1 MGVDQRARRDPVEEA
16 VRQWAPRYPGAE
28 GFRALTSLVRSYA
41 AAVREVDRTLR
52 PLGLTLSRFEI
63 LLLLS
68 FSRAGRLPMMRIR
81 DLLLVHGSSVT
92 YLVGR
97 LEEAGWVRRDA
108 DPGDRRVTLVSLTGE
123 GEALVERAA
132 AHLAEAGF
140 GVFAALDD
148 ERLALLGDLL
158 GELRR
163 EPASGEA
170 SSG

>member
-1 MGVDQRARRDPVEEA
+1 VGVDQRAVRRDPVEEA

-41 AAVREVDRTLR
+41 AAVREVDRSLR

-68 FSRAGRLPMMRIR
+68 FSRGGRLPMMRIR
-81 DLLLVHGSSVT
+81 DLLLVHGSRVT

-97 LEEAGWVRRDA
+97 LEEAGLVRRGA
-108 DPGDRRVTLVSLTGE
+108 DPDDRRVSLVSLTEE
-123 GEALVERAA
+123 GNALVERAA
-132 AHLAEAGF
+132 AHLAESGF
-140 GVFAALDD
+140 GVFAALDE
-148 ERLALLGDLL
+148 ERLAQLGDLL

-163 EPASGEA
+163 EPAAG
-170 SSG
+170 

>member
-1 MGVDQRARRDPVEEA
+1 MGVDQRAARRDPVEEA
-16 VRQWAPRYPGAE
+16 VRQWAPRYPGVE

-97 LEEAGWVRRDA
+97 LEEAGWVSRGPHPD
-108 DPGDRRVTLVSLTGE
+108 DRRVSLVSLTDAGR
-123 GEALVERAA
+123 ALVERAA
-132 AHLAEAGF
+132 ARLAESGV
-140 GVFAALDD
+140 GVFAALDE
-148 ERLALLGDLL
+148 ERLAQLGDLL
-158 GELRR
+158 DELRR
-163 EPASGEA
+163 EPPAG
-170 SSG
+170 

>member
-1 MGVDQRARRDPVEEA
+1 MGAALPGRR
-16 VRQWAPRYPGAE
+16 

-41 AAVREVDRTLR
+41 AAVREVDRHLR

-68 FSRAGRLPMMRIR
+68 FSRGGRLPMMRIR

-97 LEEAGWVRRDA
+97 LEEAGWVSRGGHPD
-108 DPGDRRVTLVSLTGE
+108 DRRVSLVSLTGE
-123 GEALVERAA
+123 GRALVERAA
-132 AHLAEAGF
+132 AHLAESGF

-148 ERLALLGDLL
+148 ERLGQLGDLL
-158 GELRR
+158 DELRR
-163 EPASGEA
+163 EPPAG
-170 SSG
+170 

>member
-1 MGVDQRARRDPVEEA
+1 MGVDQRAARRDPVEEA
-16 VRQWAPRYPGAE
+16 VRQWAPRYPGAR

-68 FSRAGRLPMMRIR
+68 FSRGGRLPMMRIR

-97 LEEAGWVRRDA
+97 LEEAGWVSRGAHPD
-108 DPGDRRVTLVSLTGE
+108 DRRVSLVLLTDKGR
-123 GEALVERAA
+123 ALVERAA
-132 AHLAEAGF
+132 EHLAESGF
-140 GVFAALDD
+140 GVFAALDE
-148 ERLALLGDLL
+148 ERLAQLGDLL
-158 GELRR
+158 DELRR
-163 EPASGEA
+163 EPPAG
-170 SSG
+170 